1 MTFRTLFGHV
11 WNVLESRRDRQGL
24 CIATPYFSPLGW
36 VRWVHVQWHI
46 SYPSIS
52 IPADVG
58 DDKASELR
66 ETVAAVVLSDPDTSG
81 AVEIRAGLWAE
92 AAKDI

>member
-1 MTFRTLFGHV
+1 M
-11 WNVLESRRDRQGL
+11 
-24 CIATPYFSPLGW
+24 
-36 VRWVHVQWHI
+36 QWHI

-52 IPADVG
+52 IPADRG
-58 DDKASELR
+58 EASELR

-92 AAKDI
+92 AAKAAKDQGFEILGMIYHLITILNR

>member
-1 MTFRTLFGHV
+1 
-11 WNVLESRRDRQGL
+11 
-24 CIATPYFSPLGW
+24 
-36 VRWVHVQWHI
+36 VQWHI

-52 IPADVG
+52 IPADRG

-81 AVEIRAGLWAE
+81 AVEIRAGLWAKAAK
-92 AAKDI
+92 AAKDQGFEILGMIYHLITILNR

>member
-1 MTFRTLFGHV
+1 
-11 WNVLESRRDRQGL
+11 
-24 CIATPYFSPLGW
+24 
-36 VRWVHVQWHI
+36 VQWHI

-52 IPADVG
+52 IPADRG